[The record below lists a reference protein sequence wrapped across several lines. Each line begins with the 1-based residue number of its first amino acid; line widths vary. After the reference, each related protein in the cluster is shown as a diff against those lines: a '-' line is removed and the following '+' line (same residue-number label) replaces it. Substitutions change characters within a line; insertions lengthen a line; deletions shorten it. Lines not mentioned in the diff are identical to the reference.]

1 MTGLVM
7 QLDPEEL
14 DHIADRLAERISEEL
29 ASAVVPDD
37 GTIKGLDPH
46 RLYTAQQ
53 VAERWNV
60 SKDTVYRNLRRAD
73 WNGQGARFRG
83 IDILRYEGVDVEEP
97 VSSGRASSSTQPES
111 PPEPTS
117 QDAGDESYN
126 GTLPEI

>member
-1 MTGLVM
+1 M
-7 QLDPEEL
+7 QFDPEEL
-14 DHIADRLAERISEEL
+14 DRIADRLAERLREDL
-29 ASAVVPDD
+29 PDAFVPDD

-46 RLYTAQQ
+46 RLYTAEQ
-53 VAERWNV
+53 VAERWSV
-60 SKDTVYRNLRRAD
+60 SKDTVYRNLERAD

-97 VSSGRASSSTQPES
+97 ASSGRSSSGTPSES

-117 QDAGDESYN
+117 EDVKEKPYN

>member
-1 MTGLVM
+1 M

-14 DHIADRLAERISEEL
+14 DHIADRLAERISEEF

-46 RLYTAQQ
+46 RLYTAEQ

-60 SKDTVYRNLRRAD
+60 SKDTVYRNLTRAN

-111 PPEPTS
+111 PPEPTF
-117 QDAGDESYN
+117 QDAEGKPYN